1 MELYIVHILGGSEER
16 EWPVL
21 LDLCKDIS
29 NHLWFSCQRA
39 ETYEEFV
46 VKHYFVSSRNCQ
58 ILDNW
63 RMNLL
68 FVLTA
73 LSHWYFH

>member
-46 VKHYFVSSRNCQ
+46 VKHYLVSSRN
-58 ILDNW
+58 
-63 RMNLL
+63 
-68 FVLTA
+68 
-73 LSHWYFH
+73 